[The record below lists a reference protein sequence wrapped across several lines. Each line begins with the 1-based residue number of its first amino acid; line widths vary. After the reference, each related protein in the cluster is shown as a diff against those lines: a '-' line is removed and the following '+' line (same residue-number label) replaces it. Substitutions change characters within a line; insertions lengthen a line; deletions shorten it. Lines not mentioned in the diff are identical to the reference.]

1 MATDYRNSNIANL
14 SRGIRNNNPG
24 NLVKTSIKWQGKV
37 VGNDA
42 RFETFENMVY
52 GTRAMMLDIINDVNE
67 GTNTP
72 RKLITE
78 YAPPS
83 ENFTDAYITKV
94 ANALGIAK
102 DGKIILS
109 DTNLR
114 KLTRIISEVENG
126 PTQSKYLTDTD
137 INSALELVKKKG
149 LIKTAA
155 ISGGGL
161 LLIGLGIYLITQ

>member
-1 MATDYRNSNIANL
+1 MASDYRNSNITNL

-83 ENFTDAYITKV
+83 ENFTDGYITKV

-102 DGKIILS
+102 DGAIVLN

-114 KLTRIISEVENG
+114 KITRIISDVENG
-126 PTQSKYLTDTD
+126 PTQSKYLTDAD
-137 INSALELVKKKG
+137 INAALELVKKKG

-155 ISGGGL
+155 LSGGGL
-161 LLIGLGIYLITQ
+161 FLMALGIYFILK